1 MPLVAFMN
9 ERIAEVRAFL
19 DDPHA
24 VMLELRAANE
34 QLPAL
39 AKLVVGIGEADESED
54 VMIGA
59 DGAFDAGDD
68 LCAVL
73 HQTLREAGEQARD
86 SFELQQVSLVLPE
99 VPPAGPPGAPV
110 AAGGQAV
117 PPGASWATPHPDPAP
132 EHRVAEH
139 AERLAQALTPFVRRL
154 VIVIKPVLAGDG
166 TALALQLGR
175 VCEALESGRVRL
187 VILSDERQPLVR
199 HTAIRRPRRRAYA
212 GEGEAG
218 RAEASRRPP
227 ALGGPAGAPAAPG
240 SRDADLR
247 DFMADPLARLLAFDA
262 PARGQ
267 RWMQAQLPQ
276 LGLDGR
282 TWLAQVT
289 ALRFFDQP
297 MAYYGIGLQH
307 VIEQLHAQA
316 ESRGRAERSAPLR
329 AAARVP
335 QGEREAELCFVQ
347 RLHAYVDAV
356 LEPTERIAVLLC
368 PAAEDGVPAGEWQA
382 FAASVRRLTC
392 ELTTPRLKL
401 VVVAPGAPGPDEATG
416 AQALRVHRFRIDDQ
430 VIEKGLRA
438 KLQEPDLTPLVRLRC
453 VSTLAGFAMARGNPE
468 EGMDLHLQALDLAI
482 AMDDPN
488 EEGVAWYGL
497 GNALYRCAAFDK
509 ALDAYTRALDLA
521 IDQDSAVLAAQS
533 VTGMGN
539 AYYVLGTTDRAIECY
554 GIARTYYRKL
564 GNQLMSAY
572 VLTWLGES
580 HAKAGAPAQA
590 EESYR
595 AALACCDEAEPRLGE
610 AAQQSKS
617 DVLQRMARFY
627 RAQGREALAQQ
638 HLDQARALG
647 PVAPLADEP

>member
-19 DDPHA
+19 DDPDA

-34 QLPAL
+34 QIPAL
-39 AKLVVGIGEADESED
+39 AKMVVGIGEADESED
-54 VMIGA
+54 LMIGA
-59 DGAFDAGDD
+59 DGAFDAGDE

-73 HQTLREAGEQARD
+73 HQSLAEAGEQARD
-86 SFELQQVSLVLPE
+86 AFALRELTLELPA
-99 VPPAGPPGAPV
+99 PPPPSP
-110 AAGGQAV
+110 
-117 PPGASWATPHPDPAP
+117 PHPDAVA

-139 AERLAQALTPFVRRL
+139 AERLAQAMAPYVRRL
-154 VIVIKPVLAGDG
+154 VIVIKPVLQGDG
-166 TALALQLGR
+166 TALVLQLGR

-187 VILSDERQPLVR
+187 IVLSDERQPLVR
-199 HTAIRRPRRRAYA
+199 QSAIRRPRRRAYVDA
-212 GEGEAG
+212 VV
-218 RAEASRRPP
+218 
-227 ALGGPAGAPAAPG
+227 GPAGADARPVAFTGDAMALAPG
-240 SRDADLR
+240 ARDPALR
-247 DFMADPLARLLAFDA
+247 ELVADPLVRLLAYDA

-267 RWMQAQLPQ
+267 RWMQGQLVQ
-276 LGLDGR
+276 LGVDGR

-289 ALRFFDQP
+289 TLRFFDQA

-307 VIEQLHAQA
+307 VVEQLHPQA
-316 ESRGRAERSAPLR
+316 ERRGRGERSAPLL
-329 AAARVP
+329 AAARIP
-335 QGEREAELCFVQ
+335 RGEREAELCFV
-347 RLHAYVDAV
+347 RRMHEYVDAV
-356 LEPTERIAVLLC
+356 LEPDERIVVLLC
-368 PAAEDGVPAGEWQA
+368 PAAEEGVPAGEWQA
-382 FAASVRRLTC
+382 FAASVRRLGR

-401 VVVAPGAPGPDEATG
+401 VVVAPGAPGPDEASG

-430 VIEKGLRA
+430 VIEQGLRR
-438 KLQEPDLTPLVRLRC
+438 KLAEPDLAPLVRLRC

-468 EGMDLHLQALDLAI
+468 EGMDLSIQALDLAV

-509 ALDAYTRALDLA
+509 ALDAYTRATNLA

-539 AYYVLGTTDRAIECY
+539 AHYVLGQTKEALEFY
-554 GIARTYYRKL
+554 SIARTYYRKL
-564 GNQLMSAY
+564 GNPLMQAY

-580 HAKAGAPAQA
+580 HARAHAPALA
-590 EESYR
+590 EEQYR
-595 AALACCDEAEPRLGE
+595 AALACCDEAEPALGE
-610 AAQQSKS
+610 AARSSKS

-627 RAQGREALAQQ
+627 RAQGREALAQA
-638 HLDQARALG
+638 HLEQARALG

>member
-39 AKLVVGIGEADESED
+39 AKMVVGIGEADESED
-54 VMIGA
+54 LMIGT

-73 HQTLREAGEQARD
+73 HQTLREAGEQARE
-86 SFELQQVSLVLPE
+86 SFELQRMTLALPPE
-99 VPPAGPPGAPV
+99 PPGSP
-110 AAGGQAV
+110 
-117 PPGASWATPHPDPAP
+117 PHPDPVP

-139 AERLAQALTPFVRRL
+139 AERLAQALAPFVRRL
-154 VIVIKPVLAGDG
+154 VIVIKPLLAGDG
-166 TALALQLGR
+166 MAVTLALGR
-175 VCEALESGRVRL
+175 ICEALESGRVRL
-187 VILSDERQPLVR
+187 VILSDERQPLV
-199 HTAIRRPRRRAYA
+199 HQAAIRRPRRRAYVEDA
-212 GEGEAG
+212 GGAAKAFTG
-218 RAEASRRPP
+218 DSMALAPGARDP
-227 ALGGPAGAPAAPG
+227 AL
-240 SRDADLR
+240 RELV
-247 DFMADPLARLLAFDA
+247 ADPLVRMITYDA

-267 RWMQAQLPQ
+267 RWMQGQLVQ
-276 LGLDGR
+276 LAVDGR

-289 ALRFFDQP
+289 ALRFFDQA
-297 MAYYGIGLQH
+297 MAYYGLGLQA
-307 VIEQLHAQA
+307 VIEQLHPHA
-316 ESRGRAERSAPLR
+316 ERLGRAERSAPLL
-329 AAARVP
+329 AAARIP
-335 QGEREAELCFVQ
+335 RGEREAELHFVQ
-347 RLHAYVDAV
+347 RLHEYVDAV
-356 LEPTERIAVLLC
+356 LEPGERLVVLLC
-368 PAAEDGVPAGEWQA
+368 PAAEDGVPPGEWSA
-382 FAASVRRLTC
+382 FAESVRRLSR
-392 ELTTPRLKL
+392 ELSSPRLEL

-416 AQALRVHRFRIDDQ
+416 ARALRVHRFRIDDQ
-430 VIEKGLRA
+430 VIEEGLRR

-468 EGMDLHLQALDLAI
+468 EGMDLSIQALDLAV

-509 ALDAYTRALDLA
+509 ALDAYSRATNLA

-539 AYYVLGTTDRAIECY
+539 AYHVLGKTQEAIEFY
-554 GIARTYYRKL
+554 SIARTYYRKL
-564 GNQLMSAY
+564 GNQLMQAY

-580 HAKAGAPAQA
+580 HAKAGAPALA

-595 AALACCDEAEPRLGE
+595 AALACCDEADERLGE
-610 AAQQSKS
+610 AARQSKS
-617 DVLQRMARFY
+617 DVLQRMARFF
-627 RAQGREALAQQ
+627 RTQGREPLAQE
-638 HLDQARALG
+638 HLEQARALG